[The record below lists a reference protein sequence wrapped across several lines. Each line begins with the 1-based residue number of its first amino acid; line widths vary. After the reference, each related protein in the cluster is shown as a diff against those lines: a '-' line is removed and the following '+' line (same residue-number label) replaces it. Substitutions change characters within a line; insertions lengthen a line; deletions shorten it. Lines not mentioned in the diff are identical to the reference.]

1 MAFTISIEQFEGP
14 LDLMLHLIKENK
26 LDLFDLDMDILT
38 TQYLNYLKEMEAQH
52 LEIASEF
59 LTELAGLIEYKSK
72 KLLPRE
78 KVVIEEEYE
87 VDEKE
92 RLMERLLEYQRY
104 KEVKEQLQSMY
115 EERALYMSRPQTNE
129 VSKYQVE
136 SDEHFQSSPY
146 ELMKAMQKL
155 MHRKA
160 LQDPYETKVE
170 VKELSLDE
178 RIEQIQERL
187 HGFDGVMSFEQ
198 LCDDCTNLHM
208 VIVTFLAIL
217 DLIKYRVLSYE
228 LDEHEEIYIRKGAGH
243 FEGNSTD
250 H

>member
-1 MAFTISIEQFEGP
+1 MAFTISIDQFEGP

-52 LEIASEF
+52 LEVASEY
-59 LTELAGLIEYKSK
+59 LSELAGLIEYKSK

-78 KVVIEEEYE
+78 KVVIEETYE
-87 VDEKE
+87 KDEKE

-104 KEVKEQLQSMY
+104 KEVKQQLQDMY
-115 EERALYMSRPQTNE
+115 EQRAMHMSRPQTSE
-129 VSKYQVE
+129 VSKFQIE
-136 SDEHFQSSPY
+136 TEEPFQSSPY

-187 HGFDGVMSFEQ
+187 RGFEGIMSFDE
-198 LCDDCTNLHM
+198 LCNDCINLHM
-208 VIVTFLAIL
+208 IIVTFLAIL

-228 LDEHEEIYIRKGAGH
+228 LDENEEIYIKKGVGN
-243 FEGNSTD
+243 FESDSTN

>member
-38 TQYLNYLKEMEAQH
+38 TQYLAYLKEMEAQH
-52 LEIASEF
+52 LEIASEY
-59 LTELAGLIEYKSK
+59 LSELSGLIEYKSK

-115 EERALYMSRPQTNE
+115 EERSLHMSRPQTSD
-129 VSKYQVE
+129 VSKYQQE
-136 SDEHFQSSPY
+136 SDELFQSSPY
-146 ELMKAMQKL
+146 ELVKAMQKL
-155 MHRKA
+155 MHRRA
-160 LQDPYETKVE
+160 LQNPYETKMQ

-178 RIEQIQERL
+178 RIEQIQERMRNFQ
-187 HGFDGVMSFEQ
+187 GTMSFEI
-198 LCDDCTNLHM
+198 LCDDCTSLHM

-217 DLIKYRVLSYE
+217 DLIKYRVLSYS
-228 LDEHEEIYIRKGAGH
+228 LDEQEQIYITKGVGG
-243 FEGNSTD
+243 FEQHTT
-250 H
+250 HH